1 MSTLTQAQPDI
12 EVPARL
18 LTVPLAFT
26 FLAEFGTLTSFFLL
40 FSVLPML
47 ASAAGVS
54 SSGAGLITGSLLA
67 GTVAAEAVAATAIR
81 RFGYRMVVGAGAVL
95 LGLPALTL
103 LTRQPQAVMMGVSVV
118 RGFGFGLGGVATGA
132 LTATLLP
139 PERRGEGLGLLG
151 LVSGVPAIVA
161 LPAGVWLAGHHLAVA
176 AAAMAAVTGL
186 MPLVAVR
193 WLPGGHEARSS
204 STTGEARRTVRA
216 PRMRGA
222 RRSAR
227 LAGPALRLPVIFA
240 VATIAAGVVDS
251 FLPLAKGIPSN
262 LASAALLV
270 SAITATLT
278 RWRAGR
284 YGDRHGHTRLLVP
297 ALAVTALG
305 MAAMMALGS
314 PVAVFAGMVLFGAGF
329 GVLESA
335 TFALLIEQLPE
346 ARASALWNLAYDA
359 GYGAGPAVFGLICL
373 HTGYPVAFA
382 LTGALILVAVPVAL
396 RERKAVTVR

>member
-1 MSTLTQAQPDI
+1 MSTLTQAQPGT

-81 RFGYRMVVGAGAVL
+81 RFGYRIVVGAGAVL

-176 AAAMAAVTGL
+176 AAAMAAVTVL

-193 WLPGGHEARSS
+193 WLPGGHEARS
-204 STTGEARRTVRA
+204 TAGEARRTVRA

-222 RRSAR
+222 RRSVR

-335 TFALLIEQLPE
+335 TFALLIEQLSE

-359 GYGAGPAVFGLICL
+359 GYGAGPAAFGLICL

-396 RERKAVTVR
+396 RERKAVTLG

>member
-1 MSTLTQAQPDI
+1 MSTLTQAQPGT
-12 EVPARL
+12 EVPGRL
-18 LTVPLAFT
+18 LTVPLGFT

-67 GTVAAEAVAATAIR
+67 GTVAAEAVAATAIK
-81 RFGYRMVVGAGAVL
+81 RFGYRMMVGAGAVL
-95 LGLPALTL
+95 LGLPALAL

-161 LPAGVWLAGHHLAVA
+161 LPAGVWLAGHHLAVV

-193 WLPGGHEARSS
+193 WLPGGREARSTAGQAS
-204 STTGEARRTVRA
+204 RTVRA
-216 PRMRGA
+216 PRMRGT
-222 RRSAR
+222 RHSVR

-284 YGDRHGHTRLLVP
+284 YGDRHGHTRLLIP

-314 PVAVFAGMVLFGAGF
+314 PAAVFAGMVLFGAGF

-335 TFALLIEQLPE
+335 TFALLIEQLSE
-346 ARASALWNLAYDA
+346 AKASALWNLAYDA
-359 GYGAGPAVFGLICL
+359 GYGAGPAAFGLICL

-382 LTGALILVAVPVAL
+382 LTGALILVAVPVAM
-396 RERKAVTVR
+396 RERKAVAVR